1 MVIDANKDAAKECVL
16 RAKEAMKSNDMPR
29 MQKLLRKA
37 KQLDPSCDVSSILRN
52 GQVFNNCSSNSQ
64 QDEEN
69 DDNSYSHDDQYNS
82 FDEAEALRN
91 RKAKAKS
98 DSPGPSH
105 TGKRPTRSPNRN
117 SSFKEAQRTKSRSK
131 SSSRNASNNVNYTT
145 EEASHVDRIRH
156 CKDYY
161 EILQISSVEFNETL
175 LKKKYKE
182 LALKLHPDKCK
193 APGATEAFKALG
205 NAYAVLSDSK
215 KREDYDRFGSEDQ
228 GITHRN
234 HRHHHRH
241 HHSEFYEFD
250 VNRGFEAEMSPED
263 IFEMFFGGA
272 FSNTTMNR
280 RRTQFHFRQ
289 NYGQQQEEP
298 LLQILPILVIL
309 IGGLLVQF
317 FSSEP
322 PYSLNRDS
330 TYIVQRFTRDLQVP
344 YFVKQDF
351 EQKYRDKTQVQHV
364 ENSVENEY
372 ISVLRNRCQQEKI
385 NRESLLWTAKIR
397 GDASL
402 WKRAQ
407 EMELVYCLRERLA
420 ISLSACIRT
429 RPCPKDGGCLHR
441 YKSDEENDDNS
452 YSHDDQYNSFDEAEA
467 LRNRKAKAK
476 SDSPGPSHTGKRPT
490 RSPNRNSSFKEAQRT
505 KSRSKSSSRN
515 ASNNVNYTT
524 EEASHVDR
532 IRHCKDYYEI
542 LQISSVEFSETLLK
556 KKYKELALKLH
567 PDKCKAPG
575 ATEAFKALGNAY
587 AVLSDSKKRED
598 YDRFGSEDQGITH
611 RNHRHHHR
619 HHHSEFY
626 EFDVNR
632 GFEAE
637 MSPEDIFEMF
647 FGGAFSNT
655 TMNRR
660 RTQFHFRQNYGQ
672 QQEEPSLL
680 HQLLQILPILVILIG
695 GLLVQF
701 FSSEPPYSL
710 NRDSTYIVQRFTR
723 DLQVPYF
730 VKQDFEQKYRDKTQ
744 VQHVENSVE
753 NEYIS
758 VLRNRCQQEKINRES
773 LLWTAKIRGDASLWK
788 RAQEMELVYCKKLEE
803 LYH

>member
-16 RAKEAMKSNDMPR
+16 RAKEAMKNNDMPR

-64 QDEEN
+64 Q
-69 DDNSYSHDDQYNS
+69 
-82 FDEAEALRN
+82 
-91 RKAKAKS
+91 
-98 DSPGPSH
+98 
-105 TGKRPTRSPNRN
+105 
-117 SSFKEAQRTKSRSK
+117 
-131 SSSRNASNNVNYTT
+131 
-145 EEASHVDRIRH
+145 
-156 CKDYY
+156 
-161 EILQISSVEFNETL
+161 
-175 LKKKYKE
+175 
-182 LALKLHPDKCK
+182 
-193 APGATEAFKALG
+193 
-205 NAYAVLSDSK
+205 
-215 KREDYDRFGSEDQ
+215 
-228 GITHRN
+228 
-234 HRHHHRH
+234 
-241 HHSEFYEFD
+241 
-250 VNRGFEAEMSPED
+250 
-263 IFEMFFGGA
+263 
-272 FSNTTMNR
+272 
-280 RRTQFHFRQ
+280 
-289 NYGQQQEEP
+289 
-298 LLQILPILVIL
+298 
-309 IGGLLVQF
+309 
-317 FSSEP
+317 
-322 PYSLNRDS
+322 
-330 TYIVQRFTRDLQVP
+330 
-344 YFVKQDF
+344 
-351 EQKYRDKTQVQHV
+351 
-364 ENSVENEY
+364 
-372 ISVLRNRCQQEKI
+372 
-385 NRESLLWTAKIR
+385 
-397 GDASL
+397 
-402 WKRAQ
+402 
-407 EMELVYCLRERLA
+407 
-420 ISLSACIRT
+420 
-429 RPCPKDGGCLHR
+429 
-441 YKSDEENDDNS
+441 DEENDDNS

-730 VKQDFEQKYRDKTQ
+730 VKQDFEQKYREQGQ
-744 VQHVENSVE
+744 VQHVENHVE
-753 NEYIS
+753 KDYIS

-788 RAQEMELVYCKKLEE
+788 RAQEMELVYCQKLEE